1 MGREDDELSNGK
13 LGFPLI
19 FKTLLREN
27 SSNPAALSLPAASQG
42 TDNFGI
48 AQVFGVSCGLG
59 DISRALVG
67 A

>member
-1 MGREDDELSNGK
+1 M
-13 LGFPLI
+13 

-27 SSNPAALSLPAASQG
+27 SSNLAALLLPAASQG

-59 DISRALVG
+59 DISQALVG